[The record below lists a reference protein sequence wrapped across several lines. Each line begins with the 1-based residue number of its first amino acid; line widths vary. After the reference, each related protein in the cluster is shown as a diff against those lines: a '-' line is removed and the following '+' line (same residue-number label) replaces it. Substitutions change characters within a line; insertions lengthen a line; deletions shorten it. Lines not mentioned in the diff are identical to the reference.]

1 MGVFRPIVET
11 FVLTM
16 LDTGQ
21 HLLFRCA
28 RAPQL
33 IRDQHT
39 RDLLTALE
47 QLPDERLGG
56 LLVPPTL
63 HQDIQHGPVLINGPP
78 PIVLFRIDGEED
90 LIEMPLVTGLCP
102 PPAQLVR
109 VVLAKCAA
117 PLADRLIREDDPARC
132 QQFFPVA
139 IAEGESLLEP
149 HGVTDNLR
157 GEAVAL
163 VRGRGCGCCH
173 ATDDTTSCGQ
183 SLS

>member
-1 MGVFRPIVET
+1 MRVFRPIVET

-39 RDLLTALE
+39 RDILTALE

-56 LLVPPTL
+56 RLVPPTL
-63 HQDIQHGPVLINGPP
+63 HQNIQHVPVLINGPP
-78 PIVLFRIDGEED
+78 PIVLFRIDREED

-102 PPAQLVR
+102 PSAQLVSIL
-109 VVLAKCAA
+109 LAKCAA
-117 PLADRLIREDDPARC
+117 TLADRR
-132 QQFFPVA
+132 
-139 IAEGESLLEP
+139 
-149 HGVTDNLR
+149 
-157 GEAVAL
+157 
-163 VRGRGCGCCH
+163 
-173 ATDDTTSCGQ
+173 
-183 SLS
+183 